1 MTIQEN
7 TLPNIPEGK
16 WIRCNKCKN
25 IIYIDDLNSNY
36 NVCINC
42 GFHFNIGVKTRINH
56 IFDENSFVYMFEKI
70 RSIISEQLSID
81 DVDTITLDTSLTEDL
96 EADSL
101 DAVEVIMALED
112 EFGIEIPDEEAEHFK
127 TIGDICKF
135 IENNK

>member
-1 MTIQEN
+1 
-7 TLPNIPEGK
+7 
-16 WIRCNKCKN
+16 
-25 IIYIDDLNSNY
+25 
-36 NVCINC
+36 
-42 GFHFNIGVKTRINH
+42 
-56 IFDENSFVYMFEKI
+56 MFEKI
-70 RSIISEQLSID
+70 RTIISEQLSID
-81 DVDTITLDTSLTEDL
+81 DIDSITLDTSLSEDL